1 MIDDL
6 IKQLDGLLDKYYVK
20 IIGENVNA
28 NKRRNDL
35 LNVIKDFHCDV
46 LTILQNTKITA
57 RKEIVLFALE
67 MEKAMADHDLEKGD
81 SWKDCDVEEL
91 RKSFQ
96 KKMEDVED
104 YWHLTVP
111 QQMLVDLANLC
122 MRFYNRMDGD

>member
-1 MIDDL
+1 MVDDL

-20 IIGENVNA
+20 IIDENVNA
-28 NKRRNDL
+28 NKRRNNL

-67 MEKAMADHDLEKGD
+67 MEKAMADHDPEKGD

-122 MRFYNRMDGD
+122 MRLYNRMGGD